1 MGCAGSKPP
10 ELIAQPKSDA
20 LIEGIVSA
28 SVETT
33 VKVPDCLGAKRFVLG
48 KNVKLKI
55 DGRCVAT
62 VECRNDGLFSVP
74 KESFAAKSRH
84 PCYSYLVR
92 SEEGKMVALLK
103 KQEQRVIVNNW
114 SKWDMAIYGFN
125 EDYKAIIYGV
135 RPRVEG
141 CAPALTIEGTD
152 FFEWYLLKPSAKDPA
167 VLPPY
172 TGEGVSGALAT
183 RTLEICHYD
192 EKGFGAAALRVRRK
206 QCDAPYHMT
215 SEADGAAVGYAPQ
228 VIDITS
234 AGGVD
239 PLLLPLAVLEWT
251 AYDHEWRTCA
261 AM

>member
-33 VKVPDCLGAKRFVLG
+33 VKVPDCLSAKRFVLG

-74 KESFAAKSRH
+74 KESAKSRH

-103 KQEQRVIVNNW
+103 KQEQRMIVNNDVTTRTGAK
-114 SKWDMAIYGFN
+114 SRESFN
-125 EDYKAIIYGV
+125 DNYKAIIYGV

-167 VLPPY
+167 VRLSPY
-172 TGEGVSGALAT
+172 GEALS
-183 RTLEICHYD
+183 RHTLEICHYD
-192 EKGFGAAALRVRRK
+192 GKGFGAAALRVRRK